1 MASFNQPI
9 IGQFKKPAIITIGAA
24 FIVLCCNFIA
34 PHEGVKYTAYK
45 DTGGVYTLCFGHTKN
60 VKIGDT
66 ATSDQC
72 AEFLRQDTVEAVAI
86 FNLLTND
93 APIPP
98 QAKKVFID
106 QIFNAGAGN
115 FKKSTMRRL
124 IVSGDFAG
132 ACRQFPRW
140 KYVDG
145 HDCSLPENKCR
156 GIILRRQRQMD
167 ECLKGLQ

>member
-1 MASFNQPI
+1 MAFFDNKTAVKGGS
-9 IGQFKKPAIITIGAA
+9 AALAAA
-24 FIVLCCNFIA
+24 FVACCIQFIA
-34 PHEGVKYTAYK
+34 PSEGTVLKAYR
-45 DTGGVYTLCFGHTKN
+45 DTGNVYTICTGHTKG
-60 VKIGDT
+60 VKAGDT
-66 ATSDQC
+66 ATPAKC

-93 APIPP
+93 APVPP

-145 HDCSLPENKCR
+145 HDCSLPENKCP